1 MFTKYDWI
9 QDTTDQP
16 LDSEGIL
23 QVKNWMTQNPFVATT
38 EQTIREIA
46 ERMFQHEISSLPVV
60 NQEKQPIAI
69 VKAKSLLESLLNG

>member
-23 QVKNWMTQNPFVATT
+23 QVKNWMTKS
-38 EQTIREIA
+38 IRRNYRTDNSRNSGEDVSA
-46 ERMFQHEISSLPVV
+46 
-60 NQEKQPIAI
+60 
-69 VKAKSLLESLLNG
+69 